1 LSQRREIS
9 ILVGADASSV
19 NMNVSRL
26 FIPAFLFLLQPVFAQ
41 WSPQRIG
48 VTVGLRGLS
57 AVDRRVAWAGGAE
70 GTFLRTTDGGNTWA
84 VAKVPGAAEA
94 DFRDVYAVDNQTA
107 YLLSSGKLAR
117 IYKTTDGGQNWTIQ
131 YENKSEGAFLDGF
144 AFWDAQNGIA
154 FGDPLNGN
162 FLIVRTRD
170 GGKTWQEVPAENL
183 PAALPEEAA
192 FAASGTSI
200 CVQENQ
206 HVWFCTGGGKQA
218 RAFRST
224 DGGEHWEVSNLP
236 LTCNSNSSGAFSI
249 AFRDALNGVVVGGD
263 FQSPLASS
271 NNFAVTRDGGKT
283 WELKNGLLPVGLKQ
297 CVAYVPKT
305 RILLATGE
313 SGTGYSMDEGATWQ
327 IFETL
332 PQGQPPFHSIS
343 FSQRR
348 TGRLAAWA
356 VGARGSIGKIPD
368 VRMKKLLREP

>member
-1 LSQRREIS
+1 
-9 ILVGADASSV
+9 
-19 NMNVSRL
+19 MNVSRL

-94 DFRDVYAVDNQTA
+94 DFRDVHAVDNQTA

-117 IYKTTDGGQNWTIQ
+117 IYKTTDSGQNWIIQ

-154 FGDPLNGN
+154 FGDPLNGK
-162 FLIVRTRD
+162 FLVVRTRD
-170 GGKTWQEVPAENL
+170 GGKTWQEVPAENV
-183 PAALPEEAA
+183 PPALPEEAA

-200 CVQENQ
+200 CVQGNR

-218 RAFRST
+218 RVFRSV
-224 DGGEHWEVSNLP
+224 DGGEHWEVNNLP

-249 AFRDALNGVVVGGD
+249 AFCDALNGVVVGGD
-263 FQSPLASS
+263 FQSPLESS
-271 NNFAVTRDGGKT
+271 NNFAVTRDGGKN
-283 WELKNGLLPVGLKQ
+283 WELKNGLLPLGLKQ

-327 IFETL
+327 IFEAL

-343 FSQRR
+343 FSRRR

-356 VGARGSIGKIPD
+356 VGARGIIGKIPD